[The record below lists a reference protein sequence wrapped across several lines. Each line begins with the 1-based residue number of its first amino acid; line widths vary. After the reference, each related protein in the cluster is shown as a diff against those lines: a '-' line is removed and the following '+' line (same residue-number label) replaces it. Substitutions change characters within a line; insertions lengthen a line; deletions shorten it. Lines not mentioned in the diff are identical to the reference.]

1 MSTSSPGLAGP
12 SLCSTSDTLRAS
24 DATMPRPAEL
34 GAGVVPMLD
43 VRNEGYV
50 GGWPGWS
57 LGHRSLF
64 SLVGPSPLI
73 NSSWVVF

>member
-34 GAGVVPMLD
+34 VAGFVPMLD
-43 VRNEGYV
+43 VRNEKVMWVDGRA
-50 GGWPGWS
+50 GHWS
-57 LGHRSLF
+57 LAA
-64 SLVGPSPLI
+64 GPAC
-73 NSSWVVF
+73 